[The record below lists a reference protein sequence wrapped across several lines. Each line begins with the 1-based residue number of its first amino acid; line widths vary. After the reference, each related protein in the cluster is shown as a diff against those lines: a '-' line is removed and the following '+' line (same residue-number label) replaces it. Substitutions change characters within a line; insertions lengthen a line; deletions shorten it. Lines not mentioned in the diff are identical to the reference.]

1 MRRLRRTATV
11 PHIDL
16 TAMLDMVFNLLL
28 FFIYAT
34 MVMVRVDILPM
45 QLASSQRGTEAT
57 PAPAI
62 TVSVGLDGKLAL
74 DRVPI
79 EIAAIRPRL
88 EEAKAKDSRTVVYI
102 ALADGPGSTDRAPL
116 LQELWDRLGDVG
128 LPINFVGR
136 PSLPSRT
143 APGP

>member
-1 MRRLRRTATV
+1 MRRLRRTQTV

-45 QLASSQRGTEAT
+45 QLASFQRGTSAT
-57 PAPAI
+57 PAPAV
-62 TVSVGLDGKLAL
+62 TVSVALDGKLAL
-74 DRVPI
+74 DLVPI
-79 EIAAIRPRL
+79 EIAAIRPKL
-88 EEAKAKDSRTVVYI
+88 EEAKAKDPRTVVYI

-143 APGP
+143 APSP

>member
-45 QLASSQRGTEAT
+45 QLASFQRGTEAT

-88 EEAKAKDSRTVVYI
+88 EEAKAKDPRTVVYI
-102 ALADGPGSTDRAPL
+102 ALADGPASTDRAPL

>member
-1 MRRLRRTATV
+1 VRRLRRTATV

-45 QLASSQRGTEAT
+45 QLASFQRSKGAT

-74 DRVPI
+74 ERVPI
-79 EIAAIRPRL
+79 EIGQLRPKL
-88 EEAKAKDSRTVVYI
+88 EEAKAKDPKTVVYI
-102 ALADGPGSTDRAPL
+102 ALADGEGSTDRAPL

-136 PSLPSRT
+136 PSLSSRT